1 MTPSFAAHRSRSSR
15 VGAVDRY
22 PWNRLLA
29 WGIDWLCIVVW
40 VAITAAVGVP
50 LYLSGVTTGLSLVAL
65 NVIASLILVVPVT
78 LGLAGLESSAREG
91 SPGKR
96 ARRLRVVRFGTGA
109 RVSWRRTLARN
120 ALKVAVPWTIGHA
133 AAFNIVASS
142 GASTVP
148 VQVWLLTAVA
158 YALPILYVMT
168 LFVGS
173 GRTPYDRIAGT
184 TVVR

>member
-1 MTPSFAAHRSRSSR
+1 
-15 VGAVDRY
+15 VDRH

-29 WGIDWLCIVVW
+29 WGVDWLCILGW

-50 LYLSGVTTGLSLVAL
+50 LYLAGVTTGLPLGAL

-78 LGLAGLESSAREG
+78 LGLAGLESSRREA

-96 ARRLRVVRFGTGA
+96 ALGLRVVRFGTGA
-109 RVSWRRTLARN
+109 PVSWWRALGRN
-120 ALKVAVPWTIGHA
+120 TLKVAVPWTIGHA
-133 AAFNIVASS
+133 AVFGIVSA
-142 GASTVP
+142 GDGTVP
-148 VQVWLLTAVA
+148 LPVWLLTAAA
-158 YALPILYVMT
+158 YALPIAYVVA

-184 TVVR
+184 AVVR